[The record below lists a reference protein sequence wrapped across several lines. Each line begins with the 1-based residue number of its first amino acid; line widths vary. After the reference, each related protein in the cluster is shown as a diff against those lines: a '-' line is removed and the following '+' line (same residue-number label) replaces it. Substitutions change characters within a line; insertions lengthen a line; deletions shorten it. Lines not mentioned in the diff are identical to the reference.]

1 MADDDAGRMLARM
14 VERCDESARHARA
27 RGRRYYFVSYSLM
40 ILSVAGSIA
49 AGVMALW
56 SEEVPRQWVG
66 TVALLP
72 ALCATVA
79 VQLRLNEKGNFS
91 YRRYRAF
98 HALARRVEVARL
110 RAPTLDTVDAFN
122 AEQAAIND
130 SLDEQWVESLNFRF
144 SPSGPD

>member
-1 MADDDAGRMLARM
+1 MAEDDAATMLDRLGAD
-14 VERCDESARHARA
+14 CDESARNAKR
-27 RGRRYYFVSYSLM
+27 RGRRYYFVSYALM
-40 ILSVAGSIA
+40 IVSVAGSIG

-56 SEEVPRQWVG
+56 SEAVPREWVG

-79 VQLRLNEKGNFS
+79 VQLRLNEKGNFA

-110 RAPTLDTVDAFN
+110 RAPTLDTLEAFN
-122 AEQAAIND
+122 AEHARINAA
-130 SLDEQWVESLNFRF
+130 LDEQWVESLNFSFAER
-144 SPSGPD
+144 S

>member
-1 MADDDAGRMLARM
+1 
-14 VERCDESARHARA
+14 
-27 RGRRYYFVSYSLM
+27 
-40 ILSVAGSIA
+40 
-49 AGVMALW
+49 MALW

-122 AEQAAIND
+122 AEQATIND